1 MRDKGVGVGLG
12 RLEAQFGHH
21 LGSGTNLAGGQHRA
35 QALDFGHGG
44 QELIDRR
51 EAILTLRR
59 DHLHQ
64 HIDQCRAEVGATFE
78 LLGVLGLSLD
88 RRRGVVERI
97 LAGQALIEGDA
108 QGVKVTVHPIRSIR
122 LGVVIVIRRQV
133 TARAATALNL
143 IVLGYRNVEVNDADT
158 LIGPQQ
164 VGGLDV
170 LMVNA
175 VLVKMGQPIGGLAH
189 DAHGIIQ
196 RQRLGIDQVGDIQ
209 TFHILK
215 DDVRR
220 LLGVGHA
227 VRPDHLHHMRMVGQI
242 GQGFVFAA

>member
-1 MRDKGVGVGLG
+1 M
-12 RLEAQFGHH
+12 
-21 LGSGTNLAGGQHRA
+21 NL
-35 QALDFGHGG
+35 
-44 QELIDRR
+44 
-51 EAILTLRR
+51 
-59 DHLHQ
+59 
-64 HIDQCRAEVGATFE
+64 V
-78 LLGVLGLSLD
+78 VLGD
-88 RRRGVVERI
+88 RD
-97 LAGQALIEGDA
+97 IEID
-108 QGVKVTVHPIRSIR
+108 
-122 LGVVIVIRRQV
+122 
-133 TARAATALNL
+133 N
-143 IVLGYRNVEVNDADT
+143 ADT

-175 VLVKMGQPIGGLAH
+175 VLVKMGQPVGGLAH

-196 RQRLGIDQVGDIQ
+196 RQRLGINQIGDIQ

-242 GQGFVFAA
+242 GQGLVLAAQPFVHAAAVLGHQLDDPHHVAQGIEHLVGHTEAAAAQLFLNAEAIRQDEILRQVHQVIGELRHDHGRAAHIRGGVILGLGQNQVI